1 MNIFAKVLE
10 NWTRYEIFMI
20 LSSALLL
27 TIIGVL
33 SSWLFVK
40 DKRAVSFSMISSKTS
55 PLIVVLIIFLA
66 NLILSSVSETYSF
79 VFMLTT
85 TLSAINVMTLNNYL
99 VKNRNKKNFDID
111 FVTREHFS
119 DSIKLISL
127 ILLFFTILISFTS
140 GEIRNILIA
149 SGISSILSIVIN
161 HLVSRILFKDGK

>member
-1 MNIFAKVLE
+1 MNIFATVLE
-10 NWTRYEIFMI
+10 NWTRYELLIV
-20 LSSALLL
+20 LSSAILL
-27 TIIGVL
+27 TVIGVL
-33 SSWLFVK
+33 SAYLFVK
-40 DKRAVSFSMISSKTS
+40 DKRAVWFSGISSKTS

-66 NLILSSVSETYSF
+66 NLLLSSVSETYSF

-119 DSIKLISL
+119 DSIKLIAL

>member
-1 MNIFAKVLE
+1 
-10 NWTRYEIFMI
+10 
-20 LSSALLL
+20 
-27 TIIGVL
+27 
-33 SSWLFVK
+33 
-40 DKRAVSFSMISSKTS
+40 MISSKTS